1 MSGATYVR
9 FYASDW
15 RSGCIGLS
23 LEQEGLY
30 IRICAYIYETG
41 RRLPLNDSAAAKFLG
56 IHTNAYRPVLK
67 ALVGLGLVH
76 QCDDGWTVRR
86 AERELA
92 FAQGAKADVGGTRSA
107 DGTARQDR
115 RAEVAADA
123 ATLPDT
129 VGVSPP
135 DTPIDTPLVSGG
147 VFSENVNKIN
157 GPIKSQEPE
166 PEKKNPHTPLA
177 GGFDEFRLEGN
188 QLIVPQS
195 RIEFWLKQFD
205 RESLD
210 LALIEAKN
218 TQQPNSR
225 AHSVHAQ
232 VERKLAVIAR
242 DKRDRDRRY
251 AEAVAKS
258 KPKPAPVVSRH
269 GCTPHAYVKP
279 EWAA

>member
-1 MSGATYVR
+1 MPGATYVR

-30 IRICAYIYETG
+30 IRICAYIYETN
-41 RRLPLNDSAAAKFLG
+41 RRLPFDESTAAKFMG
-56 IHTNAYRPVLK
+56 VHTNAYRKVLK
-67 ALVGLGLVH
+67 SLADLGLVERF
-76 QCDDGWTVRR
+76 DDGWSVRR

-92 FAQGAKADVGGTRSA
+92 LAQGAKADMGAARRA
-107 DGTARQDR
+107 DGAARQDR

-123 ATLPDT
+123 TTLPDT
-129 VGVSPP
+129 VGDTPP

-147 VFSENVNKIN
+147 VFSENANKIN

-166 PEKKNPHTPLA
+166 PEKKIPQTPLA

-188 QLIVPQS
+188 ELIVPQS
-195 RIEFWLKQFD
+195 RIDFWLKQFD

-218 TQQPNSR
+218 TIQPNSR

-251 AEAVAKS
+251 AEAAAKS
-258 KPKPAPVVSRH
+258 KPKAAPVVARN